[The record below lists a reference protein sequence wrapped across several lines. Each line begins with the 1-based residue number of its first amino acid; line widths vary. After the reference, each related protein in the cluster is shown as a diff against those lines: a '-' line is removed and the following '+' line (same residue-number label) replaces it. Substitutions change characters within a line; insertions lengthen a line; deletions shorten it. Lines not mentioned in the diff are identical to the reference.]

1 MNSRKTF
8 ILLQINDGLFP
19 IGAYSHSYG
28 LETYVQKN
36 IICDAETAFRYIENN
51 IKYNFLYTELL
62 AVKLAF
68 EYAQNNDLDKLSELD
83 EIIIASKTPLE
94 IRSAAV
100 KLSSR
105 FIKTLN
111 NISVEYESDVF
122 EKYSSL
128 SSVKNI
134 IQTYAVSYGVFC
146 AAVGIDK
153 KMALE
158 SFLYSQTSGCI
169 TNCVKLVPLSQTQG
183 QQLLYRSYH
192 IFEEVLNQLE
202 KLTIEKL
209 CLSTPGFDIRCMQ
222 HEGLYSRLYMS

>member
-8 ILLQINDGLFP
+8 ILLQINDGVFP

-28 LETYVQKN
+28 IETYVQKN

-51 IKYNFLYTELL
+51 IKNNFLYTELL

-68 EYAQNNDLDKLSELD
+68 EYAQNNDLDKLLELD

-94 IRSAAV
+94 IRNAAI

-111 NISVEYESDVF
+111 NISVEYESDIF
-122 EKYSSL
+122 EKYSN
-128 SSVKNI
+128 SSVSKDI
-134 IQTYAVSYGVFC
+134 TQTYAVSYGVFC

-153 KMALE
+153 RMALE
-158 SFLYSQTSGCI
+158 AFLYSQTSGCI

-183 QQLLYRSYH
+183 QQLLYRSCL
-192 IFEEVLNQLE
+192 IFEDILNQLE
-202 KLTIEKL
+202 KLTIKKL

-222 HEGLYSRLYMS
+222 HEALYSRLYMS

>member
-8 ILLQINDGLFP
+8 VLLQINDALFP

-28 LETYVQKN
+28 IETYVQKN
-36 IICDAETAFRYIENN
+36 IIYDAETAFRYIENN

-62 AVKLAF
+62 SVKLAF
-68 EYAQNNDLDKLSELD
+68 EYAQNNDLDKLLELE

-94 IRSAAV
+94 IRNAAI

-111 NISVEYESDVF
+111 NVSVEYESDIF
-122 EKYSSL
+122 YKYSDTCAL
-128 SSVKNI
+128 KDI
-134 IQTYAVSYGVFC
+134 IHIYAVSYGVFC
-146 AAVGIDK
+146 AATGINK
-153 KMALE
+153 KMAIE
-158 SFLYSQTSGCI
+158 AFLYAQTSACI

-183 QQLLYRSYH
+183 QKLLYRSYD

-202 KLTIEKL
+202 DLTIEKL

-222 HEGLYSRLYMS
+222 HEALYSRLYMS

>member
-1 MNSRKTF
+1 MDSRKTF

-28 LETYVQKN
+28 IETYVQKN

-68 EYAQNNDLDKLSELD
+68 EYAQSNDLEKLSELD

-94 IRSAAV
+94 IRNASL

-111 NISVEYESDVF
+111 NITVEYESDIF
-122 EKYSSL
+122 NKYSS
-128 SSVKNI
+128 SSTVKNMT
-134 IQTYAVSYGVFC
+134 QTYAVSYGVFC

-153 KMALE
+153 GMALE
-158 SFLYSQTSGCI
+158 AFLYSQTSACI

-183 QQLLYRSYH
+183 QQLLYRSYC
-192 IFEEVLNQLE
+192 IFEEILSQLE
-202 KLTIEKL
+202 NLTIEKL

-222 HEGLYSRLYMS
+222 HESLYSRLYMS